1 MLSKAEIQE
10 VERVR
15 KLLAE
20 HLSKNV
26 ALFDCEGSC
35 PDEVALNEDLLTDE
49 YCNWCFAGQILNRIG
64 SIPSKDQSL
73 PEKPYMSAL
82 EYGEDTIFNFLWGA
96 GVAQREM
103 GNKHNFKR
111 CINIE
116 EYEKEM
122 R

>member
-1 MLSKAEIQE
+1 MPLSKEDIQE

-20 HLSKNV
+20 HLSENV

-35 PDEVALNEDLLTDE
+35 PDEVALNKDLRSDE
-49 YCNWCFAGQILNRIG
+49 YCNWCFAGQIFRTIG

-73 PEKPYMSAL
+73 PRNPFFHTTHMNTTYPCKACVIE
-82 EYGEDTIFNFLWGA
+82 EYQQDMKDFE
-96 GVAQREM
+96 R
-103 GNKHNFKR
+103 R
-111 CINIE
+111 INIE
-116 EYEKEM
+116 EYD